1 MPVSLLHDLQAITHM
16 LRSLDVLSNIS
27 DENNQSSSGDEHLLR
42 GIHAEAGVWGVDDL
56 QINNFIKPYDIF
68 Y

>member
-1 MPVSLLHDLQAITHM
+1 MLHDLQAITHM

-42 GIHAEAGVWGVDDL
+42 GIHAEAGVLGVGERII
-56 QINNFIKPYDIF
+56 Q
-68 Y
+68 